1 MTDTRILRMLV
12 RYSAWANERLFL
24 LLSTLSNEVVTGKH
38 PSTFG
43 SIASTLSHAYVVD
56 LIWQAHLQG
65 REHGFTS
72 RNTEREPPIGSLMA
86 NQAALDKWYVDYAD
100 GLSLTAHDEV
110 LHFTFVDGG
119 AGVMSR
125 CEMLLHVV
133 NHKTYHRGNVANLL
147 HHAGAR
153 PPVMDLPVF
162 LRDSFGGRQVA
173 SKA

>member
-1 MTDTRILRMLV
+1 MSDTRNLRMLA

-38 PSTFG
+38 PSSFG
-43 SIASTLSHAYVVD
+43 SIAGTLSHVHVVD

-72 RNTEREPPIGSLMA
+72 RNTDHEPAMGSLMLS
-86 NQAALDKWYVDYAD
+86 QAALDMWFVAYAD
-100 GLSLTAHDEV
+100 GLNATAHDEV
-110 LHFTFVDGG
+110 VQFNFVDGG
-119 AGVMSR
+119 AGAMSR
-125 CEMLLHVV
+125 SEMLLHVV

-147 HHAGAR
+147 HHAGVR

-162 LRDSFGGRQVA
+162 LRDALDARQLT
-173 SKA
+173 SRP